1 MAPMESIFSPVSDYE
16 EQTLFN
22 LLVAI
27 CAPLGQRETLAIG
40 GAPERICL
48 GCKWRLLAAYEL
60 HRTCLRSDDK
70 LRERIEAIR
79 KKQQPV
85 PEGEIRIKQEVLD
98 PDEQD
103 FNQNSTVDA
112 TNFSFLLSD
121 HYLPEA
127 ESTMQNSELLEE
139 MAPAEEEVDPNETLF
154 EENYKTNDKGGH
166 ICGICEQEFTYKSQC
181 RSHIITKHDPAKPFK
196 CDVCHYTLTTELRLI
211 RHKAITHGV
220 GVLKPDD
227 HSEEID
233 EAGETIYTCK
243 ICTKTFN
250 SLVRFKKHK
259 SVHVAYNRP
268 FKCDICFYRFP
279 NRSQLTQHAKV
290 HQEKSAE
297 DQDNDWP
304 CEYCE
309 EKLPGKRA
317 HTMHVRRFHPQE
329 LQNSENKD
337 RNEYKCIICSEAFAR
352 ESVLN
357 THMKMHELLVFEKER
372 EQRQELELLIKK
384 ESQAHFGGGGASGQ
398 SELMVA
404 ASSYDMSSINVK
416 KKSDADVAFVCM
428 ICEQEFEERELLLR
442 HQRKLHKEL
451 ELNIVSGAQDGQQQA
466 QSADSTSPMN
476 DFTDSSFADDD
487 SVMIVDLDPAQL
499 LGPMDSESTQKNR
512 SGAPVPKCD
521 ICHKTFMYNSLL
533 LQHVKNSHSESKP
546 FECKVCRMR
555 FSYRG
560 LLQKHELT
568 HSAQNIRP
576 GEHGSMM
583 FKCKVCSAQF
593 LEMKSLTAHLRIHRP
608 GDGIVVSKK
617 VNIFQCTTCP
627 QVFNEKVKLDEHVAK
642 VHHKQQL
649 QPGGTHMRIKPD
661 FRRVAERQQPMS
673 EKERFFG
680 SFGIVK
686 LEQKKDRV
694 GMETS

>member
-1 MAPMESIFSPVSDYE
+1 
-16 EQTLFN
+16 
-22 LLVAI
+22 
-27 CAPLGQRETLAIG
+27 
-40 GAPERICL
+40 
-48 GCKWRLLAAYEL
+48 
-60 HRTCLRSDDK
+60 
-70 LRERIEAIR
+70 
-79 KKQQPV
+79 
-85 PEGEIRIKQEVLD
+85 
-98 PDEQD
+98 
-103 FNQNSTVDA
+103 
-112 TNFSFLLSD
+112 
-121 HYLPEA
+121 
-127 ESTMQNSELLEE
+127 
-139 MAPAEEEVDPNETLF
+139 
-154 EENYKTNDKGGH
+154 
-166 ICGICEQEFTYKSQC
+166 
-181 RSHIITKHDPAKPFK
+181 
-196 CDVCHYTLTTELRLI
+196 
-211 RHKAITHGV
+211 
-220 GVLKPDD
+220 
-227 HSEEID
+227 
-233 EAGETIYTCK
+233 
-243 ICTKTFN
+243 
-250 SLVRFKKHK
+250 
-259 SVHVAYNRP
+259 
-268 FKCDICFYRFP
+268 
-279 NRSQLTQHAKV
+279 
-290 HQEKSAE
+290 
-297 DQDNDWP
+297 
-304 CEYCE
+304 
-309 EKLPGKRA
+309 
-317 HTMHVRRFHPQE
+317 
-329 LQNSENKD
+329 
-337 RNEYKCIICSEAFAR
+337 
-352 ESVLN
+352 
-357 THMKMHELLVFEKER
+357 
-372 EQRQELELLIKK
+372 
-384 ESQAHFGGGGASGQ
+384 
-398 SELMVA
+398 
-404 ASSYDMSSINVK
+404 
-416 KKSDADVAFVCM
+416 
-428 ICEQEFEERELLLR
+428 
-442 HQRKLHKEL
+442 
-451 ELNIVSGAQDGQQQA
+451 
-466 QSADSTSPMN
+466 MN